1 MSLSVPIH
9 TSFMSTFFATCREF
23 EKKPQTLLR
32 EIIAYLPREN
42 EFEGSVNPL
51 GFREETRTLAEF
63 KGDDPTAQDLTQV
76 IAACPCWSWTD
87 RFQEKIRE
95 LPPFS
100 FRTGGLRWFT
110 VRKFAEF
117 YLENSNLTTS
127 LRIPLNRFNVSLD
140 EIIAEADLVL
150 NREIESLEREFLHRD
165 PRTQEQGGGLV
176 AQFNEEEE
184 QAERGEGPSLDQGSA
199 MTEHAQQSEQSE
211 EEEYDPFA
219 TTRQRLNIIG
229 RPVRSLQ
236 EIIDRGDRA
245 GEPVATGRYGIGGYP
260 AVALLPRRE
269 HVVIMNEIVQDRQ
282 EGEGNYH
289 ITPQPSAKDSLKEIQ
304 AIIDEDVK
312 DLIPEGTYLRLM
324 NKMKEAFDR
333 S

>member
-9 TSFMSTFFATCREF
+9 TSFMSTFFATCRDF

-42 EFEGSVNPL
+42 EFEGSVKRPSI

-63 KGDDPTAQDLTQV
+63 KGDGPAAHIQGQV

-87 RFQEKIRE
+87 RFQEKIRA

-100 FRTGGLRWFT
+100 LRTGGLRWFT

-117 YLENSNLTTS
+117 YLENSNLTTP
-127 LRIPLNRFNVSLD
+127 LRIPLNRLNVSLD

-150 NREIESLEREFLHRD
+150 NREIESLQREFLHRD
-165 PRTQEQGGGLV
+165 PRTQEQGGGFV

-184 QAERGEGPSLDQGSA
+184 QSERGEGPSLDQGSA
-199 MTEHAQQSEQSE
+199 MTEHAQPEEQSE
-211 EEEYDPFA
+211 EEEQPEEQDI
-219 TTRQRLNIIG
+219 RQQEG
-229 RPVRSLQ
+229 RPVQ
-236 EIIDRGDRA
+236 D
-245 GEPVATGRYGIGGYP
+245 
-260 AVALLPRRE
+260 LPRRE
-269 HVVIMNEIVQDRQ
+269 HVVHMENDANALMNELLQDRM
-282 EGEGNYH
+282 EGEAPYY
-289 ITPQPSAKDSLKEIQ
+289 ITPQPSAKDTLKEIQ
-304 AIIDEDVK
+304 SIIDEDVK
-312 DLIPEGTYLRLM
+312 DLIPEGTYLLLA
-324 NKMKEAFDR
+324 NKMKEAFNR